1 MILRPPRS
9 TRTDTLFPYTTLF
22 RSCDADGVAF
32 SSFRHGVLRARVD
45 EPSNC
50 ERRCGHLGW
59 DIECSQDLGQM
70 DRLYLEPAGH
80 DASEVEVASRIVAA
94 ERQPAPAAGKGQAM
108 AVGRHHDQ
116 RNVVHH
122 PRPRH
127 ELSIWQIGRA
137 HV

>member
-1 MILRPPRS
+1 MRISDWSSDVCSSDLAIRRDVEICASVVAPSPGREQ
-9 TRTDTLFPYTTLF
+9 P
-22 RSCDADGVAF
+22 CDADGVAF

-94 ERQPAPAAGKGQAM
+94 ERQPARSAEHTSEIQ
-108 AVGRHHDQ
+108 
-116 RNVVHH
+116 
-122 PRPRH
+122 
-127 ELSIWQIGRA
+127 SIMRIQ
-137 HV
+137 